1 MHEMCDNLTYDS
13 KANQN
18 HAFIICTGDLAEA
31 LSVDKGQKRGC
42 HISFR
47 YMICYDGVNGICLI
61 IFAQFLC
68 QTRYNN

>member
-31 LSVDKGQKRGC
+31 LPVDEGQERDR
-42 HISFR
+42 H
-47 YMICYDGVNGICLI
+47 DENLLI
-61 IFAQFLC
+61 I
-68 QTRYNN
+68 

>member
-31 LSVDKGQKRGC
+31 LPVDEGQERGR
-42 HISFR
+42 HDRFHE
-47 YMICYDGVNGICLI
+47 NLLI
-61 IFAQFLC
+61 
-68 QTRYNN
+68 R